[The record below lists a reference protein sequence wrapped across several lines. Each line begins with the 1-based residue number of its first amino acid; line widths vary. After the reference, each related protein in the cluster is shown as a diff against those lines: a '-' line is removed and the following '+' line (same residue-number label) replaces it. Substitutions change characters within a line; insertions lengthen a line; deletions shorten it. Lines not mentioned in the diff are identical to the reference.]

1 MPFATNEIIRVAYY
15 FRQGDLRAAITRY
28 YKCTSSTLGG
38 PAEFAAAVAFHN
50 KLTTPLLSALNQSA
64 TIQGITIT
72 HMSPPGEPPATAL
85 PLSDL
90 PGTGSVDPAPPQ
102 LAGLVRLLPADGGRN
117 CRGRVYVPFPGLQD
131 IDTDSGLTAT
141 YIVSLESIGTALLQE
156 VVASDTMPS
165 PPFSTRTSRFRAT
178 LWHGPFQSNTLVA
191 VTRTS
196 LLWGTQRRRST
207 PPYAQFSP
215 FG

>member
-1 MPFATNEIIRVAYY
+1 MPFAPNEIIRIAYY
-15 FRQGDLRAAITRY
+15 FRQGDLRAATTRY
-28 YKCTSSTLGG
+28 YKCTSSILGG
-38 PAEFAAAVAFHN
+38 PTEFMAAIAFHN
-50 KLTTPLLSALNQSA
+50 KLTAPLLSALNQTA
-64 TIQGITIT
+64 AIQGLTLT
-72 HMSPPGEPPATAL
+72 HMSPPGEPPAGAL
-85 PLSDL
+85 PLSDE
-90 PGTGSVDPAPPQ
+90 PGIGSVDPAPPQ
-102 LAGLVRLLPADGGRN
+102 LAGLVRLLPSEGGRN

-131 IDTDSGLTAT
+131 IDTDSGLTPA
-141 YIVSLESIGTALLQE
+141 YITALDSIGTALLQE
-156 VVASDTMPS
+156 VVAVDTMPT

-191 VTRTS
+191 VTQTS